1 MRKYYLDNLRYGI
14 VLLVIFYHII
24 YLFNSLGVIT
34 NVVIPGIPQMDVFL
48 YLIYPWFMPC
58 LFLISGISA
67 KYALEKKSG
76 KQFLKEKIRKIL
88 IPSIAG
94 IFMIGWISGYI
105 TNQYANMFAGNTV
118 PGIFKYFIYSFS
130 GIGPLW
136 FAHELFLAYLILLLI
151 RKIDKN
157 NKLAAIGRKVNFIVL
172 LFLVFAVWGS
182 SLILNT
188 PVIEIYRNGIYI
200 FMFLLGYYVF
210 SQDHVIEILQKYKYL
225 LLAVSVVIGIIYTIY
240 FWGQNYSL
248 MKNLQH
254 PLTNAYAWFM
264 SLALLGCAKT
274 WFDKDTAFSRYMRP
288 RNFGFYVLH
297 YPLLVTIAY
306 LIDRNFNVK
315 PIMFYLILAILE
327 AIFLPI
333 AYEIISRIPIIR
345 TLILGIRKK
354 K

>member
-14 VLLVIFYHII
+14 VLLVIFYHVV
-24 YLFNSLGVIT
+24 YLFNSVGVIT
-34 NVVIPGIPQMDVFL
+34 NVAIPGIPQMDVFL

-67 KYALEKKSG
+67 KYALDKKSG

-94 IFMIGWISGYI
+94 IFMIGWISGYV
-105 TNQYANMFAGNTV
+105 TNQYVNMFAGNAV
-118 PGIFKYFIYSFS
+118 PGIVKYFIYCLT

-151 RKIDKN
+151 KKIDKK
-157 NKLAAIGRKVNFIVL
+157 NKLAVMGGKVNFIAL

-210 SQDHVIEILQKYKYL
+210 SYDHIIEILQKYKYP
-225 LLAVSVVIGIIYTIY
+225 LLAASVVIGIIYTIY

-248 MKNLQH
+248 MKNLQN

-264 SLALLGCAKT
+264 TLALLGCSKA
-274 WFDKDTAFSRYMRP
+274 WFDKDTVFSRYMRP
-288 RNFGFYVLH
+288 RNFSFYILH
-297 YPLLVTIAY
+297 YPLLVIITY
-306 LIDRNFNVK
+306 LIDRNFQLNPMV
-315 PIMFYLILAILE
+315 FYIILMILE
-327 AIFLPI
+327 AVFLPV
-333 AYEIISRIPIIR
+333 AYEILSRIPVIR
-345 TLILGIRKK
+345 ALLLGNWNKK
-354 K
+354 